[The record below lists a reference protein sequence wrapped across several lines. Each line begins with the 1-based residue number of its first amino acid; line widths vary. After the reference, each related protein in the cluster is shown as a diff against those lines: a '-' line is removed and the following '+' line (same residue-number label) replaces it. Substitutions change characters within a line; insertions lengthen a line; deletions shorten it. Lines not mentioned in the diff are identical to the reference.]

1 MEQSVLNQLAE
12 ELFQA
17 EEKKQ
22 PISPLT
28 ERFPMLNAV
37 DAYHIQLMNIE
48 KKVQAGQRIRGK
60 KIGLTSLAMQ
70 RLANVHEPDYGH
82 VMDQMLYF
90 SQEEIALSSL
100 LQPQV
105 EVELSFL
112 LKKTLEGPYVTALDV
127 LAATECIIPTI
138 EIVDSRIANW
148 KLTLPDTVADNASSG
163 LVVLGNTVIPPRG
176 VDLLHIGMVL
186 RKNGGFVNSGTG
198 AAVFNHPANA
208 VAWLANKL
216 SEFGIALREG
226 EIVLSGAF
234 TAADP
239 VQGPA
244 RYVATFGQW
253 GEVEVTFH

>member
-1 MEQSVLNQLAE
+1 MEIDLAGYCGRQC
-12 ELFQA
+12 L
-17 EEKKQ
+17 KR
-22 PISPLT
+22 LG
-28 ERFPMLNAV
+28 R
-37 DAYHIQLMNIE
+37 
-48 KKVQAGQRIRGK
+48 AGE
-60 KIGLTSLAMQ
+60 
-70 RLANVHEPDYGH
+70 HGH
-82 VMDQMLYF
+82 P
-90 SQEEIALSSL
+90 A
-100 LQPQV
+100 
-105 EVELSFL
+105 
-112 LKKTLEGPYVTALDV
+112 K
-127 LAATECIIPTI
+127 
-138 EIVDSRIANW
+138 
-148 KLTLPDTVADNASSG
+148 
-163 LVVLGNTVIPPRG
+163 G